1 MHPRGCRARR
11 PLARGDRHRRRH
23 RRIAAAT
30 ALAAATAVAA
40 ACGAS
45 EPTSSEAA
53 AAEAADAVCTTLR
66 EWNNDLGDSLN
77 ATSGAITDDDD
88 PDTANDVLLD
98 GFDELVELA
107 EEHRAEV
114 DELDLAP
121 VADRDALLAELA
133 EGADAAVEVLEEERD
148 EVADL
153 PPITVERQAGAL
165 GGAFVAVEGALSV
178 MEPQVGGYRPEL
190 REAFA
195 AEDGCRHVIQPTRDA
210 EARP

>member
-1 MHPRGCRARR
+1 MHPRGRRARR
-11 PLARGDRHRRRH
+11 PLARPGGRLGRL
-23 RRIAAAT
+23 AAAT
-30 ALAAATAVAA
+30 ALVASAAVVA
-40 ACGAS
+40 ACGAT
-45 EPTSSEAA
+45 EPTSTEAA
-53 AAEAADAVCTTLR
+53 AAEAADTVCATLR
-66 EWNNDLGDSLN
+66 DWNNDLGDSLN

-98 GFDELVELA
+98 GFDELIDLA

-114 DELDLAP
+114 DALDLGP

-133 EGADAAVEVLEEERD
+133 EGADAAVAVLEDERD
-148 EVADL
+148 DIAEL

-178 MEPQVGGYRPEL
+178 MEPQVGGYRTEL

-195 AEDGCRHVIQPTRDA
+195 AEERCRHVIQPTGDA